1 MMKSKIL
8 KYSIIYLLI
17 ILFLGSICLSFL
29 FGVKIGLLR
38 KDPLFSKVIEV
49 YNLSQNF
56 KLEINKIFNKKR
68 IQAVSNSLDYKDKKI
83 ILN

>member
-17 ILFLGSICLSFL
+17 ILFLGSYLFLSFFCTKL
-29 FGVKIGLLR
+29 VKER
-38 KDPLFSKVIEV
+38 SLFSKVIEV

-68 IQAVSNSLDYKDKKI
+68 IQAVS
-83 ILN
+83 